1 MLGIWSCFYTLG
13 AFIGPAV
20 AGLLFEHFGYMTTVV
35 CFASMTS
42 MMISTDFI
50 ELFIDIC
57 KSKHEMVDEETQHIL
72 KK

>member
-13 AFIGPAV
+13 AFLGPAV
-20 AGLLFEHFGYMTTVV
+20 GGLLFEHFGYMTTLVV
-35 CFASMTS
+35 FASMMS
-42 MMISTDFI
+42 IMISTDLI

-57 KSKHEMVDEETQHIL
+57 ERKRDEETQHIL